1 MKRRRWSPTVKPVVG
16 AKHIASEYMVNQ
28 ARGFIALGLRR
39 MLAKSDEF
47 RHTSCLEGRFH
58 ASGHQNGPT
67 TPCVCCGE
75 PVALPCAI
83 CANAWKRGLASLV
96 QSGAVVVD
104 GDKLRA
110 GDLEAL
116 VAMPD
121 PVWRAA

>member
-1 MKRRRWSPTVKPVVG
+1 VKRRRWSPTVKPVVG
-16 AKHIASEYMVNQ
+16 SRNIASDYMVNQ
-28 ARGFIALGLRR
+28 ARGFIAHGLRR
-39 MLAKSDEF
+39 TIAESCEDV
-47 RHTSCLEGRFH
+47 HVSCLEGRFH
-58 ASGHQNGPT
+58 ANGHQNGPT

-75 PVALPCAI
+75 PVAVPCAI

-96 QSGAVVVD
+96 QGGVVVVD

-116 VAMPD
+116 VAVPD